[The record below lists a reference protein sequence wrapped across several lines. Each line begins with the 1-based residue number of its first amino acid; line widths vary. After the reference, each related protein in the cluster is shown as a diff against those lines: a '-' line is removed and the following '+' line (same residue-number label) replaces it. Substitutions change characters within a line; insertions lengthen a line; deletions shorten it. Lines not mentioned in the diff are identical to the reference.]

1 MSPPPVHRTNRT
13 ELQSTLSALWPLVR
27 RAWAFAAIA
36 GLLVLAPTF
45 YMFEVYGRVVNS
57 RSVSTLLMLTI
68 AVVLAYAVME
78 LLEWSRSELMRSAG
92 AWFDEQLAKRI
103 VEAIHQANL
112 RRFGLGNVQPM
123 IDLRTVRDFFHHP
136 VLGAAMEAPLALIFL
151 WILFAISPMLGWAG
165 LIGALLQVSLA
176 WANERA
182 TQPPL
187 SQANR
192 TALAAQ
198 RSADGLLRNAEV
210 VEAMGMLRSLQR
222 RWHALQQSFLDQQA
236 LASQRAGAFAAVTK
250 WIQTVWGS
258 LMLGLG
264 AWLVLENA
272 LPGGAAMMIVGSVLA
287 GRLLAPLVQ
296 LVTQWRSVV
305 QVRDAWRRL
314 NELLQQ
320 IPAVQTGMALPA
332 PKGHLVVEP
341 LVVAAP
347 GQATPILRGVSFAL
361 QPGEALA
368 VVGPSGG
375 GKTTLARALVG
386 LWPSSAGKVRLDGAD
401 VYAWNKAELGPH
413 IGYLPQGV
421 ELIDGTIA
429 DNIARFG
436 TVDMRRVR
444 AAAEWV
450 GLHTF
455 IEALPQGYDTP
466 VGPDGMAL
474 SGGQRQRIALAR
486 ALYGEPVLVVLDEPN
501 ASLDEAGDAALA
513 QAISL
518 LKARGTTFVIIT
530 HRTSVLSVADKMLV
544 LVDGTHKAF
553 GPRDEVLAAL
563 QPRPAQAVPPSRP
576 PTAAIPT

>member
-1 MSPPPVHRTNRT
+1 MSPPPVNRT

-27 RAWAFAAIA
+27 RAWTFAAIA

-92 AWFDEQLAKRI
+92 AWFDEQLATRI

-136 VLGAAMEAPLALIFL
+136 VLGAAMEAPLALVFL
-151 WILFAISPMLGWAG
+151 WILFAISPILGWAG
-165 LIGALLQVSLA
+165 LIGALLQVGLA

-182 TQPPL
+182 TAPPL

-198 RSADGLLRNAEV
+198 GSADGSLRNAEV

-236 LASQRAGAFAAVTK
+236 LASQHAGAFAAVTK
-250 WIQTVWGS
+250 LIQTVWGS

-272 LPGGAAMMIVGSVLA
+272 LPGGPAMMIVGSVLA

-314 NELLQQ
+314 HELLRQ

-347 GQATPILRGVSFAL
+347 G
-361 QPGEALA
+361 
-368 VVGPSGG
+368 
-375 GKTTLARALVG
+375 
-386 LWPSSAGKVRLDGAD
+386 
-401 VYAWNKAELGPH
+401 
-413 IGYLPQGV
+413 
-421 ELIDGTIA
+421 
-429 DNIARFG
+429 
-436 TVDMRRVR
+436 
-444 AAAEWV
+444 
-450 GLHTF
+450 
-455 IEALPQGYDTP
+455 
-466 VGPDGMAL
+466 
-474 SGGQRQRIALAR
+474 
-486 ALYGEPVLVVLDEPN
+486 
-501 ASLDEAGDAALA
+501 
-513 QAISL
+513 
-518 LKARGTTFVIIT
+518 
-530 HRTSVLSVADKMLV
+530 
-544 LVDGTHKAF
+544 
-553 GPRDEVLAAL
+553 
-563 QPRPAQAVPPSRP
+563 
-576 PTAAIPT
+576 